1 LDTGFSGDLRRIR
14 GGRKPRSR
22 LYDRVGLPIV
32 LIAVFLSSL
41 FSPLVFLGDF
51 FAALVGMLPKIEA
64 GKLELNSEPVNLAR
78 LIDEVIGTAEQL
90 AEKNQNRLIEAQENL
105 GMLTAARQWVGGHA
119 GEARAPWP
127 RGPFSSFDSSQQFAS
142 IIACDDCTFVD

>member
-78 LIDEVIGTAEQL
+78 LIDEVIGTPRNSSPRRTRTASSKRRRIWVCSPPHVNGSAGMPVRHEHRGHEDRSL
-90 AEKNQNRLIEAQENL
+90 A
-105 GMLTAARQWVGGHA
+105 LTQVSNS
-119 GEARAPWP
+119 P
-127 RGPFSSFDSSQQFAS
+127 R
-142 IIACDDCTFVD
+142 